1 MKGADSRLCTL
12 TDKENHNYVIEK
24 LFIFKFDSN
33 RKMMSMI
40 IKYDDK
46 YFLMCKGADVSI
58 EENAVYKPEGPFW
71 HQVDKYLE
79 EGLRVMFMGIKLISE

>member
-40 IKYDDK
+40 IKYEDK
-46 YFLMCKGADVSI
+46 YFLMTKGADTSI
-58 EENAVYKPEGPFW
+58 NNRSIYKP
-71 HQVDKYLE
+71 
-79 EGLRVMFMGIKLISE
+79 

>member
-1 MKGADSRLCTL
+1 
-12 TDKENHNYVIEK
+12 
-24 LFIFKFDSN
+24 
-33 RKMMSMI
+33 MI

-58 EENAVYKPEGPFW
+58 EENAIYKPEGPFW